1 MMKNKTKDPLA
12 QAARLL
18 NENAPEGES
27 LAYINSAEAKMLKDA
42 GGAGEPVN
50 SSGVPSYFLQKLFGG
65 GKKPPPLP
73 KLDVGKSARDYVS
86 AMADPTLQGK
96 LLETRQTYDPQ
107 YQDLQLSLAQR
118 AADPMA
124 QLAEQ
129 EAMRAQEFGGQMAE
143 RQAGTDISLID
154 RFGPG
159 MTQAVRSSDP
169 LMQARVEQANQL
181 ADQAFQE
188 AQMQDLSPEM
198 RRRAT
203 QSARESLVARGRDM
217 DNAAIA
223 AEAMSRE
230 DYLRDILRENRDD
243 AMKFGGYAMRGNQ
256 ATSADPLMMLRGG
269 GDYTQQGYGARAALF
284 GIPQEQSTRINPDA
298 GVNIGLQDTANRAN
312 YLANTYAAREQSASG
327 MASGLMGAAGSII
340 GGFLAGR
347 K

>member
-50 SSGVPSYFLQKLFGG
+50 SSGVPSFFLNKLFGG
-65 GKKPPPLP
+65 GKKPPPMP

-86 AMADPTLQGK
+86 AMADPALQGK
-96 LLETRQTYDPQ
+96 LLQTRQTYDPQ

-129 EAMRAQEFGGQMAE
+129 QAMRAQEFGGQMAE

-298 GVNIGLQDTANRAN
+298 GVNIGMQDAANRAN
-312 YLANTYAAREQSASG
+312 YMANTYAAREQAAGG

>member
-1 MMKNKTKDPLA
+1 MHKDKNKDPLA

-86 AMADPTLQGK
+86 AMADPRLQEQ
-96 LLETRQTYDPQ
+96 LLQTRQTYDPQ

-124 QLAEQ
+124 QLAEEQ
-129 EAMRAQEFGGQMAE
+129 AMRAQEFGGQMAE
-143 RQAGTDISLID
+143 RQAGTDISLIS

-159 MTQAVRSSDP
+159 MTEAVRSSDP

-181 ADQAFQE
+181 ADQAFRESQI
-188 AQMQDLSPEM
+188 QDLSPEM

-230 DYLRDILRENRDD
+230 DYLRDIIRDNRQQ
-243 AMKFGGYAMRGNQ
+243 AQGLGSYASGLNR
-256 ATSADPLMMLRGG
+256 ATSVDPMAMLRGG
-269 GDYTQQGYGARAALF
+269 SNYTQQGYGERAALF

-312 YLANTYAAREQSASG
+312 YLANTYAAREQAAGG
-327 MASGLMGAAGSII
+327 MVGGLLGAIGTIGAANIMA
-340 GGFLAGR
+340 AG
-347 K
+347 

>member
-1 MMKNKTKDPLA
+1 MHKDKNKDPLA

-50 SSGVPSYFLQKLFGG
+50 SSGVPSFFLNKLFGG
-65 GKKPPPLP
+65 GEDPPPMP
-73 KLDVGKSARDYVS
+73 KLDVGKSARDYVN
-86 AMADPTLQGK
+86 AMSDSRLQDQ
-96 LLETRQTYDPQ
+96 LLRTRQTYDPQ
-107 YQDLQLSLAQR
+107 YQDLQLSLAER

-124 QLAEQ
+124 DLAESN
-129 EAMRAQEFGGQMAE
+129 ARRAQEFGSQMAE
-143 RQAGTDISLID
+143 RQAGSDISMLN
-154 RFGPG
+154 RFGADFN
-159 MTQAVRSSDP
+159 QAVRASDP
-169 LMQARVEQANQL
+169 LMQARVEQANQM
-181 ADQAFQE
+181 ADQAFRESQI
-188 AQMQDLSPEM
+188 QDLSPEM

-230 DYLRDILRENRDD
+230 DYLRDIIRDNRQQ
-243 AMKFGGYAMRGNQ
+243 AQGLGSYASGLNR
-256 ATSADPLMMLRGG
+256 ATSVDPMAMLRGG
-269 GDYTQQGYGARAALF
+269 SNYTQQGYGERAALF

-312 YLANTYAAREQSASG
+312 YLANTYAAREQAAAG
-327 MASGLMGAAGSII
+327 MASGLMGMVGTIGAAALKRG
-340 GGFLAGR
+340 